1 LKKERRASKLIDCF
15 DQEKVKGDLPVPCEL
30 MMIVIAFAPLF
41 SKPVFRHLQVL
52 IQGAILAPSSRTVAS
67 ALRVMGKSEEKNFQ
81 NYHRVLNRAQWSCL
95 SAAVILLKLLVKVF
109 VPCGTILLGMD
120 DTIERRRGEQIK
132 AKGIYRDPVRS
143 SHSHFVKASGLR
155 WLCLMLVVEVPF
167 AKKVWALPFLSVLC
181 PSERYDK
188 ERGVRHRK
196 LTDRARQALLLI
208 ARWLRGRKI
217 VVVADSSFAALDL
230 LHSVKEKV
238 TIVTRLRLDA
248 ALYEPVADRK
258 KGQLGRPRKKGTR
271 LPTLQQV
278 ADRPQTTWE
287 RVSIPEW
294 YGNGEREVEIT
305 SRTCVWYHIGKEAV
319 PLRWVLLRDPQ
330 RKFETQA
337 LLCTKLE
344 AEPKQ
349 IISWFIKRWQLEV
362 TFAES
367 RRHLGIETQ
376 RQWSDKAIARSTP
389 CLLGLYSVVTILA
402 QKLAQEKKLS
412 LRTSAWYEKEEA
424 TFSDAIAAV
433 RRYLWAD
440 QHFQTSKNEAE
451 MIKIPRAFVERLT
464 DTLCYAA

>member
-1 LKKERRASKLIDCF
+1 M
-15 DQEKVKGDLPVPCEL
+15 PCEL
-30 MMIVIAFAPLF
+30 LVIVIAFAPLF
-41 SKPVFRHLQVL
+41 SKPVFCHLQVL

-67 ALRVMGKSEEKNFQ
+67 ALRVMGKSDEKNFQ
-81 NYHRVLNRAQWSCL
+81 NYHRVLSRDEWSCL
-95 SAAVILLKLLVKVF
+95 SAASILLKLLVKVF
-109 VPCGTILLGMD
+109 VPFGTIIIGMD
-120 DTIERRRGEQIK
+120 DTIERRRGEKIK

-143 SHSHFVKASGLR
+143 SPSHFVKASGLR

-167 AKKVWALPFLSVLC
+167 AKRVWALPFLSVLC

-188 ERGVRHRK
+188 ERGVSHRK

-208 ARWLRGRKI
+208 ARWLTGRQI

-230 LHSVKEKV
+230 LYSVKEKV
-238 TIVTRLRLDA
+238 TVVTRLRLDA
-248 ALYEPVADRK
+248 ALYQPVAERK
-258 KGQLGRPRKKGTR
+258 KGQSGRPRKKGKR
-271 LPTLQQV
+271 LPTLHQV
-278 ADRPQTTWE
+278 SAHPKTTWE
-287 RVSIPEW
+287 RVSIPDW
-294 YGNGEREVEIT
+294 YGSREKEVEIA
-305 SRTCVWYHIGKEAV
+305 SGTCVWHHIGKEAV
-319 PLRWVLLRDPQ
+319 PIRWVLIRDPQ
-330 RKFETQA
+330 GKFETQA

-349 IISWFIKRWQLEV
+349 IIGWFIKRWQLEV

-389 CLLGLYSVVTILA
+389 CLIGLYSIVTILA
-402 QKLAQEKKLS
+402 QELAQEKKLS
-412 LRTSAWYEKEEA
+412 LRTSSWYEKEEA

-433 RRYLWAD
+433 RRYLWAA

-451 MIKIPRAFVERLT
+451 MIKIPRAFMERLT